1 VSPAQIFRF
10 ALAGLAANKL
20 RSALTTL
27 GILIGVGSV
36 ILLVAV
42 GNGSSQS
49 VQNAISSLG
58 ASAITVLH
66 TEGSAGAPGSGPAA
80 AAPVAFAPGAFA
92 GPAAANSTSFAEPQN
107 LTVQDA
113 QALAQAQGVAS
124 VSPAVSTS
132 ETLNY
137 GASSN
142 TASLT
147 GTYPTYFP
155 AEDDTLSEGS
165 YFTMQEVNTARD
177 VVVLG
182 SEAASDLFGTA
193 NPVGKSVLV
202 AGIPFTVVGVLAS
215 KGSSGLSSADDIAI
229 APLTTVQDELT
240 GFGSLDDVVVLAK
253 SAALVDTVEGEIT
266 AILDLRHHET
276 AADAD
281 FDVLSA
287 STLLSTASSTSHT
300 FTVLLGAVA
309 AISLLVGGIGITNIM
324 LVTVTERT
332 REIGI
337 RKAIGAT
344 PGVILAQFLTEA
356 TLLSMIGG
364 ALGVLAGII
373 GTRFTIVGVKPVTV
387 PLSIPL
393 AFGVSALIG
402 LVFGGLPANRAA
414 NMRPA
419 DALRYE

>member
-1 VSPAQIFRF
+1 VSPAQVFQF

-58 ASAITVLH
+58 TSSITVLH
-66 TEGSAGAPGSGPAA
+66 TTGAAGSA
-80 AAPVAFAPGAFA
+80 
-92 GPAAANSTSFAEPQN
+92 STTTAFAEPQN

-113 QALAQAQGVAS
+113 QALASAQGVAS
-124 VSPAVSTS
+124 VSPAVSAS
-132 ETLNY
+132 ETLDN
-137 GASSN
+137 GASSDSGVN
-142 TASLT
+142 LT
-147 GTYPTYFP
+147 GTYPSYFP
-155 AEDDTLSEGS
+155 AEDDTLSAGA
-165 YFTMQEVNTARD
+165 YFTTQEVNKAQD

-193 NPVGKSVLV
+193 NPVGQSVLV
-202 AGIPFTVVGVLAS
+202 AGIPFTVVGVLAE
-215 KGSSGLSSADDIAI
+215 KGTSGLSSADNTAV

-240 GFGSLDDVVVLAK
+240 GFGTLNDIVVLAK
-253 SAALVDTVEGEIT
+253 SASLVDTVEGEIT
-266 AILDLRHHET
+266 SVLDLRHHET

-287 STLLSTASSTSHT
+287 SSLLSTASSTAHT

-356 TLLSMIGG
+356 TVLSMAGG
-364 ALGVLAGII
+364 ALGVLAGLI
-373 GTRFTIVGVKPVTV
+373 GTRFQIVGVKPVLV

-393 AFGVSALIG
+393 ALGVSMLIG
-402 LVFGGLPANRAA
+402 LIFGGFPANRAA
-414 NMRPA
+414 GMRPA

>member
-1 VSPAQIFRF
+1 MSPAQVFRF
-10 ALAGLAANKL
+10 ALAGLTANKL

-58 ASAITVLH
+58 TSSITVLH
-66 TEGSAGAPGSGPAA
+66 TEGAAG
-80 AAPVAFAPGAFA
+80 
-92 GPAAANSTSFAEPQN
+92 STSTTTAFAEPQN

-113 QALAQAQGVAS
+113 QALASAQGVAS

-132 ETLNY
+132 ETLSY
-137 GASSN
+137 GASSDSGV
-142 TASLT
+142 SLT
-147 GTYPTYFP
+147 GTYPSYFA
-155 AEDDTLSEGS
+155 AEDDTLSAGA
-165 YFTMQEVNTARD
+165 YFTTQKVNTAQD

-193 NPVGKSVLV
+193 NPVGNSVLV
-202 AGIPFTVVGVLAS
+202 AGIPFTVVGVLAE
-215 KGSSGLSSADDIAI
+215 KGASGLSSADNTAV
-229 APLTTVQDELT
+229 APLTTVQDALT
-240 GFGSLDDVVVLAK
+240 GFGTLNNIVVLAK

-266 AILDLRHHET
+266 SILDLRHHET

-281 FDVLSA
+281 FEVLSA
-287 STLLSTASSTSHT
+287 SSLLSTASSTAHT

-356 TLLSMIGG
+356 TLLSMAGG
-364 ALGVLAGII
+364 ALGVLAGLI
-373 GTRFTIVGVKPVTV
+373 GTRFQIVGVKPVLV

-393 AFGVSALIG
+393 ALGVSMLIG
-402 LVFGGLPANRAA
+402 LTFGGFPANRAA
-414 NMRPA
+414 GMRPA

>member
-1 VSPAQIFRF
+1 MSPAQVFRF
-10 ALAGLAANKL
+10 ALAGLTANKL

-58 ASAITVLH
+58 TSSITVLH
-66 TEGSAGAPGSGPAA
+66 TEGAAG
-80 AAPVAFAPGAFA
+80 
-92 GPAAANSTSFAEPQN
+92 STSTTTAFAEPQN

-113 QALAQAQGVAS
+113 QALASAQGVAR

-132 ETLNY
+132 ETLSY
-137 GASSN
+137 GASSDSGV
-142 TASLT
+142 SLT
-147 GTYPTYFP
+147 GTYPSYFP
-155 AEDDTLSEGS
+155 AEDDTLSAGA
-165 YFTMQEVNTARD
+165 YFTTQEVNTAQD

-193 NPVGKSVLV
+193 NPVGNSVLV
-202 AGIPFTVVGVLAS
+202 AGIPFTVVGVLAE
-215 KGSSGLSSADDIAI
+215 KGASGLSSADNTAV
-229 APLTTVQDELT
+229 APLTTVQDALT
-240 GFGSLDDVVVLAK
+240 GFGTLNNIVVLAK

-266 AILDLRHHET
+266 SILDLRHHET

-281 FDVLSA
+281 FEVLSA
-287 STLLSTASSTSHT
+287 SSLLSTASSTAHT

-356 TLLSMIGG
+356 TLLSMAGG
-364 ALGVLAGII
+364 ALGVLAGLI
-373 GTRFTIVGVKPVTV
+373 GTRFQIVGVKPVLV

-393 AFGVSALIG
+393 ALGVSMLIG
-402 LVFGGLPANRAA
+402 LTFGGFPANRAA
-414 NMRPA
+414 GMRPA

>member
-1 VSPAQIFRF
+1 MSPVQVFRF
-10 ALAGLAANKL
+10 AVAGLAANKL

-58 ASAITVLH
+58 ANAITVLH
-66 TEGSAGAPGSGPAA
+66 TEGSAGPAA
-80 AAPVAFAPGAFA
+80 APTSS
-92 GPAAANSTSFAEPQN
+92 STAFAEPQN
-107 LTVQDA
+107 LTTADA

-124 VSPAVSTS
+124 ASPAVSTS
-132 ETLNY
+132 ETLSY
-137 GASSN
+137 GASSDS
-142 TASLT
+142 ASLT
-147 GTYPTYFP
+147 GTYPSYFP
-155 AEDDTLSEGS
+155 AEDDTLSAGS
-165 YFTMQEVNTARD
+165 YFTTEEVNKAQD

-182 SEAASDLFGTA
+182 AEAASDLFGTA
-193 NPVGKSVLV
+193 DPVGKSVLV
-202 AGIPFTVVGVLAS
+202 AGVPFTVVGVLAT
-215 KGSSGLSSADDIAI
+215 KGASGLSSADNTAV
-229 APLTTVQDELT
+229 APLTTVQDALT
-240 GFGSLDDVVVLAK
+240 GFGTLNDVVVVAK
-253 SAALVDTVEGEIT
+253 SAALVNTVEGEIT
-266 AILDLRHHET
+266 SILDLRHHET

-281 FDVLSA
+281 FEVLSA
-287 STLLSTASSTSHT
+287 STLLSTASSTAHT

-364 ALGVLAGII
+364 ALGVLAGVI
-373 GTRFTIVGVKPVTV
+373 GTRFTIVGVKPVVV

-402 LVFGGLPANRAA
+402 LFFGGFPANRAA
-414 NMRPA
+414 GMRPA

>member
-1 VSPAQIFRF
+1 MSPGQIFRF
-10 ALAGLAANKL
+10 ALAGLGANKL

-42 GNGSSQS
+42 GTGSSQS

-66 TEGSAGAPGSGPAA
+66 TEGSA
-80 AAPVAFAPGAFA
+80 A
-92 GPAAANSTSFAEPQN
+92 GTSSVGTAFAEPQN

-113 QALAQAQGVAS
+113 QALAADHDVVN
-124 VSPAVSTS
+124 VSPVVSTS
-132 ETLNY
+132 ETLSN
-137 GASSN
+137 GASSDSDV
-142 TASLT
+142 SLT
-147 GTYPTYFP
+147 GTYP
-155 AEDDTLSEGS
+155 S
-165 YFTMQEVNTARD
+165 YFASENDTVAKGSNFTTAEVDKAQN
-177 VVVLG
+177 VVVIG
-182 SEAASDLFGTA
+182 SEAATDLFGTA
-193 NPVGKSVLV
+193 NPVGQSVLV

-215 KGSSGLSSADDIAI
+215 KGSSGLGSADNTATV
-229 APLTTVQDELT
+229 PLTTVQDELT
-240 GFGSLDDVVVLAK
+240 GFGTLNDIVVQAE
-253 SAALVDTVEGEIT
+253 SASAVTAVESEIT
-266 AILDLRHHET
+266 ATLDERHHET
-276 AADAD
+276 SADAD
-281 FDVLSA
+281 FDVLST

-356 TLLSMIGG
+356 ILLSMIGG
-364 ALGVLAGII
+364 GLGVLAGVI
-373 GTRFTIVGVKPVTV
+373 GSRFTIVGVKPVIDT
-387 PLSIPL
+387 LSIPL

-402 LVFGGLPANRAA
+402 LFFGGFPANRAA

>member
-1 VSPAQIFRF
+1 MSPMQVFRF
-10 ALAGLAANKL
+10 AIAGLAANKL

-66 TEGSAGAPGSGPAA
+66 TEGSAGAGTS
-80 AAPVAFAPGAFA
+80 
-92 GPAAANSTSFAEPQN
+92 STEAFAEPQN
-107 LTVQDA
+107 LTTADA
-113 QALAQAQGVAS
+113 QALAAAQGVAS
-124 VSPAVSTS
+124 VSPVVSTS
-132 ETLNY
+132 ETLSN
-137 GASSN
+137 GASST

-147 GTYPTYFP
+147 GTYPSYFP
-155 AEDDTLSEGS
+155 AEDDTLTSGA
-165 YFTMQEVNTARD
+165 YFTTQEVNQAQD
-177 VVVLG
+177 VVVIG
-182 SEAASDLFGTA
+182 SEAATDLFGTA

-202 AGIPFTVVGVLAS
+202 AGIPFTVVGVLAT
-215 KGSSGLSSADDIAI
+215 KGSSGLTSADDTAI
-229 APLTTVQDELT
+229 APLTTVQDALT

-253 SAALVDTVEGEIT
+253 SASQVDTVEGEIT
-266 AILDLRHHET
+266 SILDLRHHET

-287 STLLSTASSTSHT
+287 SSLLSTASSTAHT

-373 GTRFTIVGVKPVTV
+373 GTRFQIVGVKPVTV

-402 LVFGGLPANRAA
+402 LFFGGFPANRAA

>member
-1 VSPAQIFRF
+1 MSPAQVFQF

-58 ASAITVLH
+58 TSSITVLH
-66 TEGSAGAPGSGPAA
+66 TTGAAG
-80 AAPVAFAPGAFA
+80 
-92 GPAAANSTSFAEPQN
+92 STSTTTAFAEPQN

-113 QALAQAQGVAS
+113 QALASAQGVAS
-124 VSPAVSTS
+124 VSPAVSAS
-132 ETLNY
+132 ETLDN
-137 GASSN
+137 GASSDSGV
-142 TASLT
+142 SLT
-147 GTYPTYFP
+147 GTYPSYFP
-155 AEDDTLSEGS
+155 AEDDTLSAGA
-165 YFTMQEVNTARD
+165 YFTTQEVNKAQD

-193 NPVGKSVLV
+193 NPVGQSVLV
-202 AGIPFTVVGVLAS
+202 AGIPFTVVGVLAE
-215 KGSSGLSSADDIAI
+215 KGTSGLSSADNTAV

-240 GFGSLDDVVVLAK
+240 GFGTLNDIVVLAK
-253 SAALVDTVEGEIT
+253 AATLVDTVEGEIT
-266 AILDLRHHET
+266 SVLDLRHHET

-287 STLLSTASSTSHT
+287 SSLLSTASSTAHT

-356 TLLSMIGG
+356 TVLSMAGG
-364 ALGVLAGII
+364 ALGVLAGLI
-373 GTRFTIVGVKPVTV
+373 GTRFQIVGVKPVLV

-393 AFGVSALIG
+393 ALGVSMLIG
-402 LVFGGLPANRAA
+402 LIFGGFPANRAA
-414 NMRPA
+414 GMRPA

>member
-1 VSPAQIFRF
+1 MSPVQIFRF

-66 TEGSAGAPGSGPAA
+66 TNGS
-80 AAPVAFAPGAFA
+80 A
-92 GPAAANSTSFAEPQN
+92 GPAAAPTSAAGGTAFAEPKD

-113 QALAQAQGVAS
+113 QALAQAQGVTSAS
-124 VSPAVSTS
+124 PVVSTS
-132 ETLNY
+132 ETL
-137 GASSN
+137 SN
-142 TASLT
+142 GGTSDSGVSLT
-147 GTYPTYFP
+147 GTYPSYFP
-155 AEDDTLSEGS
+155 AENDTLSKGS
-165 YFTMQEVNTARD
+165 YFTTQEVNTAQH

-182 SEAASDLFGTA
+182 SEAATDLFGTA
-193 NPVGKSVLV
+193 NPVGQSVLV
-202 AGIPFTVVGVLAS
+202 AGIPFTVVGVLAT
-215 KGSSGLSSADDIAI
+215 KGSNGLTSADNTAA

-240 GFGSLDDVVVLAK
+240 GFGTLNNVVVLAK
-253 SAALVDTVEGEIT
+253 SAAQVSTVEGEIT
-266 AILDLRHHET
+266 SMLDLRHHET

-287 STLLSTASSTSHT
+287 STLLSTASSTAHT

-402 LVFGGLPANRAA
+402 LFFGGFPANRAA

>member
-1 VSPAQIFRF
+1 MSPVQVFRF
-10 ALAGLAANKL
+10 AIAGLAANKL

-66 TEGSAGAPGSGPAA
+66 TEGSA
-80 AAPVAFAPGAFA
+80 A
-92 GPAAANSTSFAEPQN
+92 GTSTTQAFAEPQN

-113 QALAQAQGVAS
+113 QALQAAQGVAS
-124 VSPAVSTS
+124 VSPVVSTS
-132 ETLNY
+132 ETLSN
-137 GASSN
+137 GASST

-147 GTYPTYFP
+147 GSYPSYFP
-155 AEDDTLSEGS
+155 AEDDTLSAGA
-165 YFTMQEVNTARD
+165 YFTTQEVDQAQD
-177 VVVLG
+177 VVVIG
-182 SEAASDLFGTA
+182 SEAATDLFGTA

-202 AGIPFTVVGVLAS
+202 AGIPFTVVGVLAA
-215 KGSSGLSSADDIAI
+215 KGTSGLTSADDTAI
-229 APLTTVQDELT
+229 APLTTVQDALT
-240 GFGSLDDVVVLAK
+240 GFGSLNNVVVLAK
-253 SAALVDTVEGEIT
+253 SASQVSTVEGEVT
-266 AILDLRHHET
+266 SILDLRHHET
-276 AADAD
+276 SADAD

-287 STLLSTASSTSHT
+287 STLLSTASSTAHT

-364 ALGVLAGII
+364 ALGVLAGFI
-373 GTRFTIVGVKPVTV
+373 GTQFQIVGVKPVTV

-402 LVFGGLPANRAA
+402 LFFGGFPANRAA

>member
-1 VSPAQIFRF
+1 MSPAQVFRF

-36 ILLVAV
+36 VLLVAV

-58 ASAITVLH
+58 ANAITVLH
-66 TEGSAGAPGSGPAA
+66 TEGAAGTTAGTAAGSAAGTAA
-80 AAPVAFAPGAFA
+80 GTAA
-92 GPAAANSTSFAEPQN
+92 FAEPQN

-113 QALAQAQGVAS
+113 QALGQTQGVAS

-132 ETLNY
+132 ETLSY
-137 GASSN
+137 GASSDS
-142 TASLT
+142 ASLT
-147 GTYPTYFP
+147 GTYPSYFP
-155 AEDDTLSEGS
+155 AEDDTLSAGS
-165 YFTMQEVNTARD
+165 YFTTQEVNTARD

-182 SEAASDLFGTA
+182 SEAATDLFGTA
-193 NPVGKSVLV
+193 NPVGQSVLV

-215 KGSSGLSSADDIAI
+215 KGASGLTSADNTAV
-229 APLTTVQDELT
+229 APLTTVQDALT
-240 GFGSLDDVVVLAK
+240 GFGTLNDIVVQAT

-266 AILDLRHHET
+266 SVLDLRHHET

-281 FDVLSA
+281 FEVLNA
-287 STLLSTASSTSHT
+287 SSLLSTASSTAHT

-364 ALGVLAGII
+364 ALGVLAGLI
-373 GTRFTIVGVKPVTV
+373 GTRFTIVGVRPVTV

-402 LVFGGLPANRAA
+402 LFFGGFPANRAA
-414 NMRPA
+414 RMRPA

>member
-1 VSPAQIFRF
+1 MSPTQVFRF

-58 ASAITVLH
+58 TSSITVLH
-66 TEGSAGAPGSGPAA
+66 TEGTAGSASATTASA
-80 AAPVAFAPGAFA
+80 
-92 GPAAANSTSFAEPQN
+92 STAFAEPQN

-113 QALAQAQGVAS
+113 QALASAQGVAS
-124 VSPAVSTS
+124 VSPAVSAS
-132 ETLNY
+132 ETLSY
-137 GASSN
+137 GASSDS
-142 TASLT
+142 ASLT
-147 GTYPTYFP
+147 GTDPTYFP
-155 AEDDTLSEGS
+155 AEDDTLTAGA
-165 YFTMQEVNTARD
+165 YFTTQEVNTAQD

-193 NPVGKSVLV
+193 NPVGKSVLI
-202 AGIPFTVVGVLAS
+202 AGIPFTVVGVLAE
-215 KGSSGLSSADDIAI
+215 KGASGLSSADNTAV
-229 APLTTVQDELT
+229 APLTTVQDALT
-240 GFGSLDDVVVLAK
+240 GFGTLNDVVVLAK

-266 AILDLRHHET
+266 SILDLRHHET

-281 FDVLSA
+281 FEVLSA
-287 STLLSTASSTSHT
+287 SSLLSTASSTSHT

-364 ALGVLAGII
+364 ALGVLAGLL
-373 GTRFTIVGVKPVTV
+373 GTGFQIVGVKPVLV

-393 AFGVSALIG
+393 ALGFSVLIG
-402 LVFGGLPANRAA
+402 LIFGGFPANRAA
-414 NMRPA
+414 CMRPA

>member
-1 VSPAQIFRF
+1 MSPAQVFRF
-10 ALAGLAANKL
+10 ALAGLTANKL

-58 ASAITVLH
+58 TSSITVLH
-66 TEGSAGAPGSGPAA
+66 TEGAAG
-80 AAPVAFAPGAFA
+80 
-92 GPAAANSTSFAEPQN
+92 STSTTTAFAEPQN

-113 QALAQAQGVAS
+113 QALASAQGVAS

-132 ETLNY
+132 ETLSY
-137 GASSN
+137 GASSDSGV
-142 TASLT
+142 SLT
-147 GTYPTYFP
+147 GTYPSYFP
-155 AEDDTLSEGS
+155 AEDDTLSAGA
-165 YFTMQEVNTARD
+165 YFTTQEVNTAQD

-193 NPVGKSVLV
+193 NPVGNSVLV
-202 AGIPFTVVGVLAS
+202 AGIPFTVVGVLAE
-215 KGSSGLSSADDIAI
+215 KGASGLSSADNTAV
-229 APLTTVQDELT
+229 APLTTVQDALT
-240 GFGSLDDVVVLAK
+240 GFGTLNNIVVLAK

-266 AILDLRHHET
+266 SILDLRHHET

-281 FDVLSA
+281 FEVLSA
-287 STLLSTASSTSHT
+287 SSLLSTASSTAHT

-364 ALGVLAGII
+364 ALGVLAGLI
-373 GTRFTIVGVKPVTV
+373 GTRFTIVGVRPVTV

-402 LVFGGLPANRAA
+402 LFFGGFPANRAA
-414 NMRPA
+414 RMRPA

>member
-1 VSPAQIFRF
+1 VSPGQVFRF

-36 ILLVAV
+36 VLLVAV

-66 TEGSAGAPGSGPAA
+66 TEGSAGPAA
-80 AAPVAFAPGAFA
+80 APTSAA
-92 GPAAANSTSFAEPQN
+92 GSTAFAEPQN
-107 LTVQDA
+107 LTVADA
-113 QALAQAQGVAS
+113 QALASASGVAS
-124 VSPAVSTS
+124 VSPVVSTS
-132 ETLNY
+132 ETLDN
-137 GASSN
+137 GADSD
-142 TASLT
+142 TGVSLT
-147 GTYPTYFP
+147 GTYPSYFA
-155 AEDDTLSEGS
+155 AEDDTLSAGA
-165 YFTMQEVNTARD
+165 YFTQQEVNTARD

-182 SEAASDLFGTA
+182 SEAATDLFGTA
-193 NPVGKSVLV
+193 SPVGKSVLV
-202 AGIPFTVVGVLAS
+202 DGIPFTVVGVLAS
-215 KGSSGLSSADDIAI
+215 KGTSGLTSADNTAV
-229 APLTTVQDELT
+229 APLTTVQDALT

-253 SAALVDTVEGEIT
+253 SAAQVDTVEGEIT
-266 AILDLRHHET
+266 SILDLRHHET

-287 STLLSTASSTSHT
+287 SSLLSTASSTAHT

-364 ALGVLAGII
+364 ALGVLAGVI

-393 AFGVSALIG
+393 AFGVSAIIG
-402 LVFGGLPANRAA
+402 LFFGGFPANRAA
-414 NMRPA
+414 HMRPA

>member
-1 VSPAQIFRF
+1 VSPAQVFRF

-20 RSALTTL
+20 RSGLTTL
-27 GILIGVGSV
+27 GIMIGVGSV

-66 TEGSAGAPGSGPAA
+66 TEGSAGPAA
-80 AAPVAFAPGAFA
+80 APTS
-92 GPAAANSTSFAEPQN
+92 STSTAFAEPQN

-124 VSPAVSTS
+124 VSPVVSTS
-132 ETLNY
+132 ETLDN
-137 GASSN
+137 GATSD
-142 TASLT
+142 TGVSLT
-147 GTYPTYFP
+147 GTYPSYFP

-165 YFTMQEVNTARD
+165 YFTTQEVNTAQD

-182 SEAASDLFGTA
+182 SEAATDLFGTA

-215 KGSSGLSSADDIAI
+215 KGTSGLASADNTAA
-229 APLTTVQDELT
+229 APLTTVQDQMT
-240 GFGSLDDVVVLAK
+240 GFGTLDDAVVLAK
-253 SAALVDTVEGEIT
+253 SATLVDTVEGEIT
-266 AILDLRHHET
+266 SILDLRHHET

-287 STLLSTASSTSHT
+287 SSLLSTASSTAHT

-344 PGVILAQFLTEA
+344 PGVVLAQFLTEA

-364 ALGVLAGII
+364 ALGVLGGII
-373 GTRFTIVGVKPVTV
+373 GTQFTIVGVKPVTV

-402 LVFGGLPANRAA
+402 LFFGGFPANRAA
-414 NMRPA
+414 HMRPA

>member
-1 VSPAQIFRF
+1 MSPAQVFRF

-58 ASAITVLH
+58 TSSITVLH
-66 TEGSAGAPGSGPAA
+66 TEGAVG
-80 AAPVAFAPGAFA
+80 
-92 GPAAANSTSFAEPQN
+92 STSATTAFAEPQN

-113 QALAQAQGVAS
+113 QALASIQGVAS
-124 VSPAVSTS
+124 VSPAVSAS
-132 ETLNY
+132 ETLSY
-137 GASSN
+137 GASSDS
-142 TASLT
+142 ASLT
-147 GTYPTYFP
+147 GTYPSYFP
-155 AEDDTLSEGS
+155 AEDDTLSAGA
-165 YFTMQEVNTARD
+165 YFTTQEVNTAQD

-193 NPVGKSVLV
+193 NPVGKSVLL
-202 AGIPFTVVGVLAS
+202 AGIPFTVVGVLAE
-215 KGSSGLSSADDIAI
+215 KGASGLSSADNTAV
-229 APLTTVQDELT
+229 APLTTVQDALT
-240 GFGSLDDVVVLAK
+240 GFGTLNDVIVLAK

-266 AILDLRHHET
+266 SILDLRHHET

-281 FDVLSA
+281 FEVLSA
-287 STLLSTASSTSHT
+287 SSLLSTASSTAHT

-364 ALGVLAGII
+364 ALGVLAGVV
-373 GTRFTIVGVKPVTV
+373 GSRFQVVGVKPVIV
-387 PLSIPL
+387 PFSIPL
-393 AFGVSALIG
+393 ALGFSVLIG
-402 LVFGGLPANRAA
+402 LFFGGFPANRAA
-414 NMRPA
+414 GMRPA

>member
-1 VSPAQIFRF
+1 MSPGQVFRF

-36 ILLVAV
+36 VLLVAV

-66 TEGSAGAPGSGPAA
+66 TEGSAGPAA
-80 AAPVAFAPGAFA
+80 APTSAA
-92 GPAAANSTSFAEPQN
+92 GSTAFAEPQN
-107 LTVQDA
+107 LTVADA
-113 QALAQAQGVAS
+113 QALASASGVAS
-124 VSPAVSTS
+124 VSPVVSTS
-132 ETLNY
+132 ETLDN
-137 GASSN
+137 GADSD
-142 TASLT
+142 TGVSLT
-147 GTYPTYFP
+147 GTYPSYFP
-155 AEDDTLSEGS
+155 AEDDTLSAGA
-165 YFTMQEVNTARD
+165 YFTQQEVNTARD

-182 SEAASDLFGTA
+182 SEAATDLFGTVS
-193 NPVGKSVLV
+193 PVGKSVLV
-202 AGIPFTVVGVLAS
+202 DGIPFTVVGVLAS
-215 KGSSGLSSADDIAI
+215 KGTSGLTSADNTAV
-229 APLTTVQDELT
+229 APLTTVQDALT

-253 SAALVDTVEGEIT
+253 SATQVDTVEGEIT
-266 AILDLRHHET
+266 SILDLRHHET

-287 STLLSTASSTSHT
+287 SSLLSTASSTAHT

-364 ALGVLAGII
+364 ALGVLAGVI

-393 AFGVSALIG
+393 AFGVSAIIG
-402 LVFGGLPANRAA
+402 LFFGGFPANRAA
-414 NMRPA
+414 GMRPA

>member
-1 VSPAQIFRF
+1 VSPAQVFRF

-36 ILLVAV
+36 VLLVAV

-58 ASAITVLH
+58 ANAITVLH
-66 TEGSAGAPGSGPAA
+66 TEGAAGTTAGTAAGSAAGTAA
-80 AAPVAFAPGAFA
+80 GTAA
-92 GPAAANSTSFAEPQN
+92 FAEPQN

-113 QALAQAQGVAS
+113 QALVQTQGVAS

-132 ETLNY
+132 ETLSY
-137 GASSN
+137 GASSDS
-142 TASLT
+142 ASLT
-147 GTYPTYFP
+147 GTYPSYFP
-155 AEDDTLSEGS
+155 AEDDTLSAGS
-165 YFTMQEVNTARD
+165 YFTTQEVNTARD

-182 SEAASDLFGTA
+182 SEAATDLFGTA
-193 NPVGKSVLV
+193 NPVGQSVLV

-215 KGSSGLSSADDIAI
+215 KGASGLTSADNTAV
-229 APLTTVQDELT
+229 APLTTVQDALT
-240 GFGSLDDVVVLAK
+240 GFGTLNDIVVQAT

-266 AILDLRHHET
+266 SVLDLRHHET

-281 FDVLSA
+281 FEVLNA
-287 STLLSTASSTSHT
+287 SSLLSTASSTAHT

-364 ALGVLAGII
+364 ALGVLAGLI
-373 GTRFTIVGVKPVTV
+373 GTRFTIVGVRPVTV

-402 LVFGGLPANRAA
+402 LFFGGFPANRAA
-414 NMRPA
+414 RMRPA

>member
-10 ALAGLAANKL
+10 AVAGLTANKL

-58 ASAITVLH
+58 TNSITVLH
-66 TEGSAGAPGSGPAA
+66 TEGSVGG
-80 AAPVAFAPGAFA
+80 AAP
-92 GPAAANSTSFAEPQN
+92 STSALGSTAFAEPQN

-113 QALAQAQGVAS
+113 QALAQAQDVAS
-124 VSPAVSTS
+124 VSPVVSTS
-132 ETLNY
+132 ETLTN
-137 GASSN
+137 GASSD
-142 TASLT
+142 TPSLT
-147 GTYPTYFP
+147 GTYPSYFS
-155 AEDDTLSEGS
+155 AENDTLSKGS
-165 YFTMQEVNTARD
+165 YFTTQEVDKAQN

-182 SEAASDLFGTA
+182 SEAASNLFGTA
-193 NPVGKSVLV
+193 NPLGDSVLV

-215 KGSSGLSSADDIAI
+215 KGSSGLTSADDTAI

-240 GFGSLDDVVVLAK
+240 GFGTLNDVVVVAK

-266 AILDLRHHET
+266 SILDQRHHET

-281 FDVLSA
+281 FEVLNA
-287 STLLSTASSTSHT
+287 SSLLSTATSTAHT

-356 TLLSMIGG
+356 TLLAMIGG
-364 ALGVLAGII
+364 ALGVLAGIV
-373 GTRFTIVGVKPVTV
+373 GTRFTIVGVKPVIET
-387 PLSIPL
+387 LSIPL

>member
-1 VSPAQIFRF
+1 VSPAQVFRF
-10 ALAGLAANKL
+10 AVAGLAANKL

-27 GILIGVGSV
+27 GIMIGVGSV

-58 ASAITVLH
+58 ASAITVVH
-66 TEGSAGAPGSGPAA
+66 TEGVAG
-80 AAPVAFAPGAFA
+80 
-92 GPAAANSTSFAEPQN
+92 STSSTTAFAEPQN

-113 QALAQAQGVAS
+113 QALGQAPGVAS

-132 ETLNY
+132 EIVSN
-137 GASSN
+137 GGSSD

-147 GTYPTYFP
+147 GTYPGYFS
-155 AEDDTLSEGS
+155 AEDDTLSVGS
-165 YFTMQEVNTARD
+165 YFTTQEVNTAQH

-193 NPVGKSVLV
+193 SPVGSSVLV
-202 AGIPFTVVGVLAS
+202 AGIPFTVVGVLAQ
-215 KGSSGLSSADDIAI
+215 KGASGLTSADNTAV
-229 APLTTVQDELT
+229 APLTTVQDALT
-240 GFGSLDDVVVLAK
+240 GFGTLNDVVVLAR
-253 SAALVDTVEGEIT
+253 SAALVDTVEGEISS
-266 AILDLRHHET
+266 ILDLRHHET

-281 FDVLSA
+281 FEVLSA
-287 STLLSTASSTSHT
+287 STLLSTASSTAHT

-402 LVFGGLPANRAA
+402 LFFGGFPANRAA

>member
-1 VSPAQIFRF
+1 MSPLQTFQF
-10 ALAGLAANKL
+10 ALAGLSANKL

-58 ASAITVLH
+58 ATSITVLH
-66 TEGSAGAPGSGPAA
+66 TQGSASG
-80 AAPVAFAPGAFA
+80 
-92 GPAAANSTSFAEPQN
+92 NSSSSASTAFAEPKD

-113 QALAQAQGVAS
+113 QALAAADGVAS
-124 VSPAVSTS
+124 ASPVVSTS
-132 ETLNY
+132 QTL
-137 GASSN
+137 SN
-142 TASLT
+142 GGTSDTGVSVT
-147 GTYPTYFP
+147 GTYP
-155 AEDDTLSEGS
+155 S
-165 YFTMQEVNTARD
+165 YFSAENDTISQGAYFTQQQVDKAQA

-182 SEAASDLFGTA
+182 SQAATDLFGTT
-193 NPVGKSVLV
+193 NPVGQSVLV

-215 KGSSGLSSADDIAI
+215 KGSSGLGSADNTAI
-229 APLTTVQDELT
+229 APLTTVQAKLT
-240 GFGSLDDVVVLAK
+240 GFGTLNNIVVLAK
-253 SAALVDTVEGEIT
+253 SAGQVSAVEGQVT
-266 AILDLRHHET
+266 SVLDQRHGET
-276 AADAD
+276 SADAD
-281 FDVLSA
+281 FSVFSA
-287 STLLSTASSTSHT
+287 STVLSTASSTSHT

-364 ALGVLAGII
+364 LLGVLAGVV
-373 GTRFTIVGVKPVTV
+373 GSRFQVVGVKPVIV
-387 PLSIPL
+387 PFSIPL
-393 AFGVSALIG
+393 ALGFSVVIG
-402 LVFGGLPANRAA
+402 LFFGGFPANRAA
-414 NMRPA
+414 GMRPA

>member
-1 VSPAQIFRF
+1 MSPWQTFQF
-10 ALAGLAANKL
+10 ALAGLSANKL

-58 ASAITVLH
+58 ASSITVLH
-66 TEGSAGAPGSGPAA
+66 TSGSAGGFTAA
-80 AAPVAFAPGAFA
+80 T
-92 GPAAANSTSFAEPQN
+92 STSTAFAEPKD

-113 QALAQAQGVAS
+113 QALAADPEVANA
-124 VSPAVSTS
+124 SPVVSTS
-132 ETLNY
+132 ETLSL
-137 GASSN
+137 GASSDSGV
-142 TASLT
+142 SLT

-155 AEDDTLSEGS
+155 AENDTLSQGA
-165 YFTMQEVNTARD
+165 YFTQQEVTQAQD
-177 VVVLG
+177 VVVIG
-182 SEAASDLFGTA
+182 SEVATDLFGTV
-193 NPVGKSVLV
+193 NPVGQSVLV

-215 KGSSGLSSADDIAI
+215 KGSSGLGSADNTAV
-229 APLTTVQDELT
+229 APLTTVQDQLT
-240 GFGSLDDVVVLAK
+240 GFGSLNNVVVLAK
-253 SAALVDTVEGEIT
+253 SPGQVTAVEGEIT
-266 AILDLRHHET
+266 ATLDQRHKET
-276 AADAD
+276 SADAD

-287 STLLSTASSTSHT
+287 STVLSTATSTAHT

-344 PGVILAQFLTEA
+344 PGVILAQFLSEA
-356 TLLSMIGG
+356 TLLSVIGG
-364 ALGVLAGII
+364 LLGVLAGVV
-373 GTRFTIVGVKPVTV
+373 GSRFQVVGVKPVIV
-387 PLSIPL
+387 PFSIPL
-393 AFGVSALIG
+393 ALGFSVLIG
-402 LVFGGLPANRAA
+402 LFFGGFPANRAA
-414 NMRPA
+414 GMRPA

>member
-1 VSPAQIFRF
+1 VSPAQVFQF

-58 ASAITVLH
+58 TSSITVLH
-66 TEGSAGAPGSGPAA
+66 TTGAAG
-80 AAPVAFAPGAFA
+80 
-92 GPAAANSTSFAEPQN
+92 STSTTTAFAEPQN

-113 QALAQAQGVAS
+113 QALGSAQGVAS
-124 VSPAVSTS
+124 VSPAVSAS
-132 ETLNY
+132 ETLDN
-137 GASSN
+137 GASSDSGV
-142 TASLT
+142 SLT
-147 GTYPTYFP
+147 GTYPSYFP
-155 AEDDTLSEGS
+155 AEDDTLSAGA
-165 YFTMQEVNTARD
+165 YFTTQQVNKAQD

-193 NPVGKSVLV
+193 NPVGQSVLV
-202 AGIPFTVVGVLAS
+202 AGIPFTVVGVLAE
-215 KGSSGLSSADDIAI
+215 KGTSGLSSADNTAV

-240 GFGSLDDVVVLAK
+240 GFGTLNDIVVLAK
-253 SAALVDTVEGEIT
+253 SATLVATVEGEIT
-266 AILDLRHHET
+266 SVLDLRHHET

-287 STLLSTASSTSHT
+287 SSLLSTASSTAHT

-356 TLLSMIGG
+356 TVLSMAGG
-364 ALGVLAGII
+364 ALGVLAGLI
-373 GTRFTIVGVKPVTV
+373 GTRFQIVGVKPVLV

-393 AFGVSALIG
+393 ALGVSMLIG
-402 LVFGGLPANRAA
+402 LIFGGFPAKRAA
-414 NMRPA
+414 GMRPA

>member
-1 VSPAQIFRF
+1 MSPLQVFQF
-10 ALAGLAANKL
+10 ALAGLSANKL

-58 ASAITVLH
+58 ASSITVLH
-66 TEGSAGAPGSGPAA
+66 TEGSAGGFTAA
-80 AAPVAFAPGAFA
+80 TSS
-92 GPAAANSTSFAEPQN
+92 STAFAEPKD

-113 QALAQAQGVAS
+113 QALAADPGVANA
-124 VSPAVSTS
+124 SPVVSTT
-132 ETLNY
+132 ETLSL
-137 GASSN
+137 GASSDSGV
-142 TASLT
+142 SLT

-155 AEDDTLSEGS
+155 AENDTLSQGA
-165 YFTMQEVNTARD
+165 YFTQQEVTQAQD
-177 VVVLG
+177 VVVIG
-182 SEAASDLFGTA
+182 SEVATDLFGTV
-193 NPVGKSVLV
+193 NPVGQSVLV
-202 AGIPFTVVGVLAS
+202 AGIPFTVVGVLAT
-215 KGSSGLSSADDIAI
+215 KGSSGLVSADNTAV
-229 APLTTVQDELT
+229 APLTTVQDQLT
-240 GFGSLDDVVVLAK
+240 GFGSLNNVVVLAK
-253 SAALVDTVEGEIT
+253 SPGQVTAVEGELT
-266 AILDLRHHET
+266 ATLDQRHEET
-276 AADAD
+276 SADAD

-287 STLLSTASSTSHT
+287 STVLSTATSTAHT

-344 PGVILAQFLTEA
+344 PGVILAQFLSEA
-356 TLLSMIGG
+356 TLLSVIGG
-364 ALGVLAGII
+364 LLGVLAGVV
-373 GTRFTIVGVKPVTV
+373 GSRFQVVGVKPVIV
-387 PLSIPL
+387 PFSIPL
-393 AFGVSALIG
+393 ALGFSVLIG
-402 LVFGGLPANRAA
+402 LFFGGFPANRAA
-414 NMRPA
+414 GMRPA

>member
-1 VSPAQIFRF
+1 MSPAQVFRF
-10 ALAGLAANKL
+10 ALAGLTANKL

-58 ASAITVLH
+58 TSSITVLH
-66 TEGSAGAPGSGPAA
+66 TEGTAGWT
-80 AAPVAFAPGAFA
+80 
-92 GPAAANSTSFAEPQN
+92 STTTAFAEPQN

-113 QALAQAQGVAS
+113 QALASAQGLAS

-132 ETLNY
+132 ETLSY
-137 GASSN
+137 GASSDSGV
-142 TASLT
+142 SLT
-147 GTYPTYFP
+147 GTYPSYFP
-155 AEDDTLSEGS
+155 AEDDTLSAGA
-165 YFTMQEVNTARD
+165 YFTTQEVNTAQD

-193 NPVGKSVLV
+193 NPVGNSVLV
-202 AGIPFTVVGVLAS
+202 AGIPFTVVGVLAE
-215 KGSSGLSSADDIAI
+215 KGASGLSSADNTAV
-229 APLTTVQDELT
+229 APLTTVQDALT
-240 GFGSLDDVVVLAK
+240 GFGTLNNIVVLAK

-266 AILDLRHHET
+266 SILDLRHHET

-281 FDVLSA
+281 FEVLSA
-287 STLLSTASSTSHT
+287 SSLLSTASSTAHT

-356 TLLSMIGG
+356 TLLSMVGG
-364 ALGVLAGII
+364 ALGVLAGLI
-373 GTRFTIVGVKPVTV
+373 GTRFQIVGVKPVLV

-393 AFGVSALIG
+393 ALGVSMLIG
-402 LVFGGLPANRAA
+402 LTFGGFPANRAA
-414 NMRPA
+414 GMRPA